1 MPSSP
6 SPLSPPQRPLTW
18 FSWTGRDAQGQD
30 QSGQMPALDRADV
43 EAHLHVQLIRPIR
56 IQRKRQPQAPRPARA
71 KEVARFTRQLATL
84 VQAGIPLLSALKLL
98 DNATEHPSMRAVA
111 QDLMAQ
117 VESGVSLH
125 QAMQSHACFGPVYL
139 GMVAAAEA
147 SGQLDVILA
156 ELAQSLDSE
165 LGLREAL
172 KSALTYPLA
181 LLVLS
186 CVVLAIM
193 LAWVVPAF
201 ESIFTSM
208 GAALPAPTQMVLTLS
223 RWWVAHGWTWA
234 AAVATV
240 ALVLRHWLRHHP
252 QGQWA
257 QAQIALAWPI
267 WGELVQ
273 LACVSRWAR
282 TLSSLM
288 QAGVS
293 LPEALDISAKA
304 SGNLCYERCLVQ
316 VRSDVMTGTALA
328 QALELGTPVTPAGWR
343 AGWQRPL
350 FSPQVLQ
357 MVAVGEAS
365 GRLDEMLMQVARMHE
380 AQVQWLQKRISVL
393 MEPTVMV
400 VLGLLIGGL
409 VTALYLP
416 IFQLGQVL

>member
-1 MPSSP
+1 
-6 SPLSPPQRPLTW
+6 
-18 FSWTGRDAQGQD
+18 
-30 QSGQMPALDRADV
+30 MPALDRADI
-43 EAHLHVQLIRPIR
+43 EAQLQAQRIRPMR
-56 IQRKRQPQAPRPARA
+56 IQRMRRPQALGKAHA

-84 VQAGIPLLSALKLL
+84 VQAGIPLLSSLQLL
-98 DNATEHPSMRAVA
+98 DTGTVNPGMRAIA
-111 QDLMAQ
+111 QDVMSQ
-117 VESGVSLH
+117 VESGASLH
-125 QAMQSHACFGPVYL
+125 QAMHAHACFGPVYL

-147 SGQLDVILA
+147 SGQLDVILG
-156 ELAQSLDSE
+156 ELAQSLESE
-165 LGLREAL
+165 LSLREAL

-181 LLVLS
+181 VLVLS
-186 CVVLAIM
+186 GMVLGVM

-201 ESIFTSM
+201 ESIFSSM
-208 GAALPAPTQMVLTLS
+208 GAELPAPTRMVLSLS
-223 RWWVAHGWTWA
+223 RWWVANGWVLA
-234 AAVATV
+234 AAVITL
-240 ALVLRHWLRHHP
+240 ALGLRHWLRHHP

-257 QAQIALAWPI
+257 QAQMALAWPI

-293 LPEALDISAKA
+293 LPEALDISAQA
-304 SGNLCYERCLVQ
+304 SGNLCYEKSLIQ
-316 VRSDVMTGTALA
+316 VRSDVVTGSALA
-328 QALELGTPVTPAGWR
+328 QALELGTPVTTLGWI

-400 VLGLLIGGL
+400 VLGVLIGGL

>member
-1 MPSSP
+1 MS
-6 SPLSPPQRPLTW
+6 RPHTQASQSHESQNW
-18 FSWTGRDAQGQD
+18 FAWTGRDAQGQD
-30 QSGQMPALDRADV
+30 QSGQMRALDRADV
-43 EAHLHVQLIRPIR
+43 QTHLHAQRIRPIR
-56 IQRKRQPQAPRPARA
+56 IQRMRHPQAPGKARA

-98 DNATEHPSMRAVA
+98 DTATEHPGMRAIA
-111 QDLMAQ
+111 QDVMGQ
-117 VESGVSLH
+117 VEIGVSLH
-125 QAMQSHACFGPVYL
+125 QAMQAHACFGPVYL

-147 SGQLDVILA
+147 SGQLDVILG
-156 ELAQSLDSE
+156 ELAQSLESE

-181 LLVLS
+181 VLVLS
-186 CVVLAIM
+186 GLVLGVM

-208 GAALPAPTQMVLTLS
+208 GAELPAPTRMVLSLS
-223 RWWVAHGWTWA
+223 RWWVANGWALA
-234 AAVATV
+234 AAVTAV
-240 ALVLRHWLRHHP
+240 ALGLRHWLRHHP
-252 QGQWA
+252 RGQWA
-257 QAQIALAWPI
+257 QAQMALAWPI

-273 LACVSRWAR
+273 LACVSRWAH

-293 LPEALDISAKA
+293 LPEALDISAQA
-304 SGNLCYERCLVQ
+304 SGNLCYERSLAR

-328 QALELGTPVTPAGWR
+328 HALELGTPVTATGWNTGLR
-343 AGWQRPL
+343 RPL
-350 FSPQVLQ
+350 FSPQVVQ

-380 AQVQWLQKRISVL
+380 AQAQWLQKRISVL

-400 VLGLLIGGL
+400 VLGVLIGGL

>member
-1 MPSSP
+1 
-6 SPLSPPQRPLTW
+6 
-18 FSWTGRDAQGQD
+18 
-30 QSGQMPALDRADV
+30 MPALDRADV
-43 EAHLHVQLIRPIR
+43 EAHLHSQRIRPIR

-71 KEVARFTRQLATL
+71 KEVARFTRQLAAL

-111 QDLMAQ
+111 QDLMTQ
-117 VESGVSLH
+117 VQSGASLH
-125 QAMQSHACFGPVYL
+125 QAMQTHDCFGPVYL

-181 LLVLS
+181 VLVLS
-186 CVVLAIM
+186 AVVLAIM

-208 GAALPAPTQMVLTLS
+208 GAELPAPTQMVLTLS
-223 RWWVAHGWTWA
+223 RWWVAHGWTLTA
-234 AAVATV
+234 ALI
-240 ALVLRHWLRHHP
+240 ALGMALRHWLRHDAK
-252 QGQWA
+252 GQWA
-257 QAQIALAWPI
+257 LAQMALALPI

>member
-1 MPSSP
+1 MSRPQ
-6 SPLSPPQRPLTW
+6 PPAPQAPEQQIW
-18 FSWTGRDAQGQD
+18 FVWTGRDAQGQD
-30 QSGQMPALDRADV
+30 QSGQMSALQRADI
-43 EAHLHVQLIRPIR
+43 EAHLHAQRIRPIR
-56 IQRKRQPQAPRPARA
+56 IQRMRRPQSSRPARA

-98 DNATEHPSMRAVA
+98 DTATAHPGMRAIALDV
-111 QDLMAQ
+111 MTQ
-117 VESGVSLH
+117 VESGTSLH
-125 QAMQSHACFGPVYL
+125 QALQTHACFGPVYL

-147 SGQLDVILA
+147 SGQLDVILG

-181 LLVLS
+181 VLVLS
-186 CVVLAIM
+186 GVVLAIM

-208 GAALPAPTQMVLTLS
+208 GAELPAPTRMVLSLS

>member
-1 MPSSP
+1 MSSSP
-6 SPLSPPQRPLTW
+6 SPLSPPQKPQTW
-18 FSWTGRDAQGQD
+18 FSWAGRDAQGQD

-43 EAHLHVQLIRPIR
+43 EAHLHAQRIRPIR
-56 IQRKRQPQAPRPARA
+56 IQRMRRPQSSRPARA

-98 DNATEHPSMRAVA
+98 DTATAHPGMRAIALDV
-111 QDLMAQ
+111 MTQ
-117 VESGVSLH
+117 VESGTSLH
-125 QAMQSHACFGPVYL
+125 QALQTHACFGPVYL

-181 LLVLS
+181 VLVLS
-186 CVVLAIM
+186 VVVLAIM

-208 GAALPAPTQMVLTLS
+208 GAELPAPTQMVLTLS

>member
-1 MPSSP
+1 MS
-6 SPLSPPQRPLTW
+6 RPYTQDSQASKSQHW
-18 FSWTGRDAQGQD
+18 FAWTGRDAQGQD
-30 QSGQMPALDRADV
+30 QSGQMPALQRADI
-43 EAHLHVQLIRPIR
+43 EAHLHAQRIRPIR
-56 IQRKRQPQAPRPARA
+56 IQRMRRPQAPRPARA

-98 DNATEHPSMRAVA
+98 DNATAHPGMRAIALDV
-111 QDLMAQ
+111 MTQ
-117 VESGVSLH
+117 VESGTSLH
-125 QAMQSHACFGPVYL
+125 QALQTHACFGPVYL

-147 SGQLDVILA
+147 SGQLDVILG

-181 LLVLS
+181 VMVLS
-186 CVVLAIM
+186 GVVLAIM

-208 GAALPAPTQMVLTLS
+208 GAELPAPTRMVLSLS
-223 RWWVAHGWTWA
+223 RWWVAHGWTLTA
-234 AAVATV
+234 ALI
-240 ALVLRHWLRHHP
+240 ALGMALRHWLRHHP

-304 SGNLCYERCLVQ
+304 SGNLCYERSLVQ

>member
-6 SPLSPPQRPLTW
+6 SPLSPPQKPQTW

-43 EAHLHVQLIRPIR
+43 EAHLHAQRIRPIR

-98 DNATEHPSMRAVA
+98 DNATEHPGMRDIA
-111 QDLMAQ
+111 QNLMAQ

-125 QAMQSHACFGPVYL
+125 QAMQAHACFGPVYL

-147 SGQLDVILA
+147 SGQLDVILG

-181 LLVLS
+181 VLVLS
-186 CVVLAIM
+186 GLVLGLM

-201 ESIFTSM
+201 ESIFSSM
-208 GAALPAPTQMVLTLS
+208 GAELPAPTQMVLSLS
-223 RWWVAHGWTWA
+223 RWWVANGWTLA
-234 AAVATV
+234 AAFTTV
-240 ALVLRHWLRHHP
+240 ALLLRHWLRHHP

-257 QAQIALAWPI
+257 QAQMALAWPV

-288 QAGVS
+288 QAGVA

-304 SGNLCYERCLVQ
+304 SGNLCYEKYLAR
-316 VRSDVMTGTALA
+316 VRSDVMNGTALA
-328 QALELGTPVTPAGWR
+328 QALELGTPVTTAGWGAGWR
-343 AGWQRPL
+343 RPL

-400 VLGLLIGGL
+400 VLGVLIGGL

>member
-6 SPLSPPQRPLTW
+6 SPLSPPQKSQTW

-43 EAHLHVQLIRPIR
+43 EAHLHAQRIRPIR

-71 KEVARFTRQLATL
+71 KEVARFTRQLAAL

-111 QDLMAQ
+111 QDLMTQ
-117 VESGVSLH
+117 VQSGVSLH
-125 QAMQSHACFGPVYL
+125 QAMQTHDCFGPVYL

-181 LLVLS
+181 VLVLS
-186 CVVLAIM
+186 AVVLAIM

-208 GAALPAPTQMVLTLS
+208 GAELPAPTQMVLTLS
-223 RWWVAHGWTWA
+223 RWWVAHGWTLTA
-234 AAVATV
+234 ALV
-240 ALVLRHWLRHHP
+240 ALGMALRHWLRHDAK
-252 QGQWA
+252 GQWA
-257 QAQIALAWPI
+257 LAQMALALPI
-267 WGELVQ
+267 WGQLVQ

-304 SGNLCYERCLVQ
+304 SGNLCYEKSLALV
-316 VRSDVMTGTALA
+316 RLDVMTGTALA
-328 QALELGTPVTPAGWR
+328 HALEHGSSVTPASWR
-343 AGWQRPL
+343 EDLYSPL
-350 FSPQVLQ
+350 FSPQVVQ

-365 GRLDEMLMQVARMHE
+365 GRLDDMLMQVARMHE
-380 AQVQWLQKRISVL
+380 AQVQWLQKRIGVL
-393 MEPTVMV
+393 MEPTVIV
-400 VLGLLIGGL
+400 VLGVLIGGL

>member
-1 MPSSP
+1 MS
-6 SPLSPPQRPLTW
+6 RPYTQDSQASKSQHW
-18 FSWTGRDAQGQD
+18 FAWTGRDAQGQD
-30 QSGQMPALDRADV
+30 QSGQMPALQRADV
-43 EAHLHVQLIRPIR
+43 EAHLHAQRIRPIR
-56 IQRKRQPQAPRPARA
+56 IQRKRQPRTPRPARA

-98 DNATEHPSMRAVA
+98 DNATEHPGMRDIA
-111 QDLMAQ
+111 QNLMAQ

-125 QAMQSHACFGPVYL
+125 QAMQTHDCFSPVYL

-147 SGQLDVILA
+147 SGQLDVILG

-181 LLVLS
+181 VLVLS
-186 CVVLAIM
+186 GLVLGLM

-201 ESIFTSM
+201 ESIFSSM
-208 GAALPAPTQMVLTLS
+208 GAELPAPTQMVLSLS
-223 RWWVAHGWTWA
+223 RWWVANGWTLA
-234 AAVATV
+234 AAFTTV
-240 ALVLRHWLRHHP
+240 ALLLRHWLRHHP

-257 QAQIALAWPI
+257 QAQMALAWPV

-288 QAGVS
+288 QAGVA

-304 SGNLCYERCLVQ
+304 SGNLCYEKSLAL

-328 QALELGTPVTPAGWR
+328 HALEHGSSVNPASWR
-343 AGWQRPL
+343 EGLYSPL

-400 VLGLLIGGL
+400 VLGVLIGGL

>member
-1 MPSSP
+1 MSRPQ
-6 SPLSPPQRPLTW
+6 PPAPQAPEQQIW
-18 FSWTGRDAQGQD
+18 FVWTGRDAQGQD
-30 QSGQMPALDRADV
+30 QSGQMPALDRADI
-43 EAHLHVQLIRPIR
+43 EAHLHAQRIRPIR
-56 IQRKRQPQAPRPARA
+56 IQRMRRPQSSRPARA

-98 DNATEHPSMRAVA
+98 DTATAHPGMRAIALDV
-111 QDLMAQ
+111 MTQ
-117 VESGVSLH
+117 VESGTSLH
-125 QAMQSHACFGPVYL
+125 QALQTHACFGPVYL

-147 SGQLDVILA
+147 SGQLDVILG

-181 LLVLS
+181 VLVLS
-186 CVVLAIM
+186 GVVLAIM

-208 GAALPAPTQMVLTLS
+208 GAELPAPTQMVLTLS
-223 RWWVAHGWTWA
+223 RWWVAHGWTLTA
-234 AAVATV
+234 ALI
-240 ALVLRHWLRHHP
+240 ALGMALRHWLRHDAK
-252 QGQWA
+252 GQWA
-257 QAQIALAWPI
+257 LAQMALALPI
-267 WGELVQ
+267 WGQLVQ

-350 FSPQVLQ
+350 FSPQMLQ
-357 MVAVGEAS
+357 MVEVGEAS
-365 GRLDEMLMQVARMHE
+365 GRLDDMLMQVARMHE

>member
-1 MPSSP
+1 MSEPHTQVSQAP
-6 SPLSPPQRPLTW
+6 EQLAW
-18 FSWTGRDAQGQD
+18 FAWTGRDAQSQD
-30 QSGQMPALDRADV
+30 QSGQMPAMQRADI
-43 EAHLHVQLIRPIR
+43 EAHLHAQRIRPIR
-56 IQRKRQPQAPRPARA
+56 IQRMRRPQSSRPARA

-98 DNATEHPSMRAVA
+98 DTATAHPGMRAIALDV
-111 QDLMAQ
+111 MTQ
-117 VESGVSLH
+117 VESGTSLH
-125 QAMQSHACFGPVYL
+125 QAMQTHACFGPVYL

-147 SGQLDVILA
+147 SGQLDVILG

-181 LLVLS
+181 VLVLS
-186 CVVLAIM
+186 GVVLAIM

-208 GAALPAPTQMVLTLS
+208 GAELPAPTRMVLSLS
-223 RWWVAHGWTWA
+223 RWWVAHGWTLTA
-234 AAVATV
+234 ALI
-240 ALVLRHWLRHHP
+240 ALGMALRHWLRHDAK
-252 QGQWA
+252 GQWA
-257 QAQIALAWPI
+257 LAQMALALPI
-267 WGELVQ
+267 WGELLQ

-304 SGNLCYERCLVQ
+304 SGKLCYEKSLVL
-316 VRSDVMTGTALA
+316 VRLEVMTGTALA
-328 QALELGTPVTPAGWR
+328 HALEHGSSANAASWR
-343 AGWQRPL
+343 EGLYSPL
-350 FSPQVLQ
+350 FSPQVVQ

-400 VLGLLIGGL
+400 VLGVLIGGL

>member
-1 MPSSP
+1 MS
-6 SPLSPPQRPLTW
+6 RPHTRASQSHESQHW
-18 FSWTGRDAQGQD
+18 FAWTGRDAQGQD
-30 QSGQMPALDRADV
+30 QSGQMRALDRADV
-43 EAHLHVQLIRPIR
+43 QTHLHAQRIRPIR
-56 IQRKRQPQAPRPARA
+56 IQRMRRPQALGKARA

-84 VQAGIPLLSALKLL
+84 VKAGIPLLSALKLL
-98 DNATEHPSMRAVA
+98 DTATEHPGMRAIA
-111 QDLMAQ
+111 QDVMGQ
-117 VESGVSLH
+117 VEIGVSLH
-125 QAMQSHACFGPVYL
+125 QAMQAHACFGPVYL

-147 SGQLDVILA
+147 SGQLDVILG

-181 LLVLS
+181 VLVLS
-186 CVVLAIM
+186 GLVLGVM

-201 ESIFTSM
+201 ESIFASM
-208 GAALPAPTQMVLTLS
+208 GAELPAPTRMVLSLS
-223 RWWVAHGWTWA
+223 RWWVANGWALA
-234 AAVATV
+234 AAVTAV
-240 ALVLRHWLRHHP
+240 ALGLRHWLRHHP
-252 QGQWA
+252 RGQWA
-257 QAQIALAWPI
+257 QAQMALAWPI

-293 LPEALDISAKA
+293 LPEALDISAQA
-304 SGNLCYERCLVQ
+304 SGNLCYERSLAR
-316 VRSDVMTGTALA
+316 VRLDVMTGTALA
-328 QALELGTPVTPAGWR
+328 HALELGTPVTATGWNTGLR
-343 AGWQRPL
+343 RPL
-350 FSPQVLQ
+350 FSPQVVQ

-400 VLGLLIGGL
+400 VLGVLIGGL

>member
-1 MPSSP
+1 MPSYP
-6 SPLSPPQRPLTW
+6 SPLSPPQKPQTW

-43 EAHLHVQLIRPIR
+43 EAHLHAQRIRPIR

-98 DNATEHPSMRAVA
+98 DNATEHPSMRVVA

-125 QAMQSHACFGPVYL
+125 QAMQTHACFGAVYL

-165 LGLREAL
+165 LSLREAL

-181 LLVLS
+181 VLVLS

-208 GAALPAPTQMVLTLS
+208 GAELPAPTQMVLTLS
-223 RWWVAHGWTWA
+223 RWWVAHGWTLTA
-234 AAVATV
+234 ALI
-240 ALVLRHWLRHHP
+240 ALGMALRHWLRHHP
-252 QGQWA
+252 EGQWA
-257 QAQIALAWPI
+257 QAQMVLALPI
-267 WGELVQ
+267 WGDLVQ

-304 SGNLCYERCLVQ
+304 SGNLCYEKSLAL

-328 QALELGTPVTPAGWR
+328 HALEHGSSLNAASWR
-343 AGWQRPL
+343 EGLYSPL
-350 FSPQVLQ
+350 FSPQVVQ

-365 GRLDEMLMQVARMHE
+365 GRLDDMLMQVARMQE
-380 AQVQWLQKRISVL
+380 AQVQWLQKRIGVL
-393 MEPTVMV
+393 MEPAVIV
-400 VLGLLIGGL
+400 VLGVLIGGL

>member
-6 SPLSPPQRPLTW
+6 SPLSPPQKPQTW

-43 EAHLHVQLIRPIR
+43 EAHLHAQRIRPIR

-125 QAMQSHACFGPVYL
+125 QAMQSHTCFGPVYL

-156 ELAQSLDSE
+156 ELAQSLDSD

-181 LLVLS
+181 VLVLS
-186 CVVLAIM
+186 VVVLAIM

-208 GAALPAPTQMVLTLS
+208 GAELPAPTQMVLTLS
-223 RWWVAHGWTWA
+223 RWWVAHGWTLTA
-234 AAVATV
+234 ALI
-240 ALVLRHWLRHHP
+240 ALGMALRHWLRHHP
-252 QGQWA
+252 DGQWA
-257 QAQIALAWPI
+257 LAQMALALPI
-267 WGELVQ
+267 WGDLVQ

-288 QAGVS
+288 QAGVA

-304 SGNLCYERCLVQ
+304 SGNLCYEKSLAL

-328 QALELGTPVTPAGWR
+328 HALEHGSSLNAASWR
-343 AGWQRPL
+343 EGLYSPL
-350 FSPQVLQ
+350 FSPQVVQ

-365 GRLDEMLMQVARMHE
+365 GRLDDMLMQVARMHE
-380 AQVQWLQKRISVL
+380 AQVQWLQKRIGVL
-393 MEPTVMV
+393 MEPTVIV
-400 VLGLLIGGL
+400 VLGVLIGGL

>member
-1 MPSSP
+1 MSRPQ
-6 SPLSPPQRPLTW
+6 PPAPQAPEQQIW
-18 FSWTGRDAQGQD
+18 FVWTGRDAQGQD
-30 QSGQMPALDRADV
+30 QSGQMSALQRADI
-43 EAHLHVQLIRPIR
+43 EAHLHAQRIRPIR
-56 IQRKRQPQAPRPARA
+56 IQRMRRPQSSRPARA

-98 DNATEHPSMRAVA
+98 DTATAHPGMRAIALDV
-111 QDLMAQ
+111 MTQ
-117 VESGVSLH
+117 VESGTSLH
-125 QAMQSHACFGPVYL
+125 QAMQTHACFGPVYL

-156 ELAQSLDSE
+156 ELAQSLESE
-165 LGLREAL
+165 LSLREAL

-181 LLVLS
+181 VLVLS
-186 CVVLAIM
+186 VVVLAIM

-201 ESIFTSM
+201 ESIFSSM
-208 GAALPAPTQMVLTLS
+208 GAALPAPTRMVLSLS

-304 SGNLCYERCLVQ
+304 SGNLCYEKSLVL
-316 VRSDVMTGTALA
+316 VRLEVMTGTALA

-343 AGWQRPL
+343 AGWQQPL
-350 FSPQVLQ
+350 FSPPG
-357 MVAVGEAS
+357 VAN
-365 GRLDEMLMQVARMHE
+365 GRGGRSL
-380 AQVQWLQKRISVL
+380 W
-393 MEPTVMV
+393 P
-400 VLGLLIGGL
+400 LG
-409 VTALYLP
+409 
-416 IFQLGQVL
+416 

>member
-1 MPSSP
+1 MPSAQTRG
-6 SPLSPPQRPLTW
+6 PQLQAGQAW
-18 FSWTGRDAQGQD
+18 FAWVGRDAQGQD
-30 QSGQMPALDRADV
+30 QRGQMPALHRADV
-43 EAHLHVQLIRPIR
+43 ELHLHAQRIRPIR
-56 IQRKRQPQAPRPARA
+56 IQRMRRPQAPGKARA
-71 KEVARFTRQLATL
+71 KDLARFTRQLATL

-98 DNATEHPSMRAVA
+98 DTATENPSMRAIA
-111 QDLMAQ
+111 QDLIAQ
-117 VESGVSLH
+117 LESGTSLH
-125 QAMQSHACFGPVYL
+125 QAMQTHACFDPVFL

-147 SGQLDVILA
+147 SGQLDVILGD
-156 ELAQSLDSE
+156 LAQSLESE
-165 LGLREAL
+165 LGLHEAL

-181 LLVLS
+181 VLMLSGLVLA
-186 CVVLAIM
+186 LM

-201 ESIFTSM
+201 ESIFASM
-208 GAALPAPTQMVLTLS
+208 GAELPAPTRMVLSMS
-223 RWWVAHGWTWA
+223 RWWVANGWALA
-234 AAVATV
+234 AAVT
-240 ALVLRHWLRHHP
+240 ALALGLRHWLRHHP
-252 QGQWA
+252 RGQWV
-257 QAQIALAWPI
+257 QAQMALAWPI

-293 LPEALDISAKA
+293 LPEALDISAQA
-304 SGNLCYERCLVQ
+304 SGNLCYEKSLAQ
-316 VRSDVMTGTALA
+316 VRSGVMTGTALA
-328 QALELGTPVTPAGWR
+328 QALDLVSPVHGAGWG
-343 AGWQRPL
+343 AGLRRPL
-350 FSPQVLQ
+350 FSPQVVQ

-400 VLGLLIGGL
+400 VLGVLIGGL

>member
-6 SPLSPPQRPLTW
+6 SPLSPPQKPQTW

-43 EAHLHVQLIRPIR
+43 EAHLHAQRIRPIR
-56 IQRKRQPQAPRPARA
+56 IQRKRQSQAPRPARA
-71 KEVARFTRQLATL
+71 KEVARFTRQLAAL

-111 QDLMAQ
+111 QDLMTQ
-117 VESGVSLH
+117 VQSGASLH
-125 QAMQSHACFGPVYL
+125 QAMQTHDCFGPVYL

-181 LLVLS
+181 VLVLS
-186 CVVLAIM
+186 GVVLTIM

-208 GAALPAPTQMVLTLS
+208 GAELPAPTQMVLTLS
-223 RWWVAHGWTWA
+223 RWWVAHGWTLTA
-234 AAVATV
+234 ALV
-240 ALVLRHWLRHHP
+240 ALGMALRHRLRHDAK
-252 QGQWA
+252 GQWA
-257 QAQIALAWPI
+257 LAQMALALPI
-267 WGELVQ
+267 WGQLVQ

-304 SGNLCYERCLVQ
+304 SGNLCYEKSLAL

-328 QALELGTPVTPAGWR
+328 HALENGSSLNAASWR
-343 AGWQRPL
+343 EGLYSPL
-350 FSPQVLQ
+350 FSPQVVQ

-365 GRLDEMLMQVARMHE
+365 GRLDDMLMQVARMHE
-380 AQVQWLQKRISVL
+380 AQVQWLQKRIGVL
-393 MEPTVMV
+393 MEPTVIV
-400 VLGLLIGGL
+400 VLGVLIGGL

>member
-1 MPSSP
+1 MS
-6 SPLSPPQRPLTW
+6 RPYTQDSQASKSQHW
-18 FSWTGRDAQGQD
+18 FAWTGRDAQGQD
-30 QSGQMPALDRADV
+30 QSGQMPALDRADI
-43 EAHLHVQLIRPIR
+43 EAHLHAQRIRPIR
-56 IQRKRQPQAPRPARA
+56 IQRMRRPQALGKARA
-71 KEVARFTRQLATL
+71 KEVAHFTRQLATL

-98 DNATEHPSMRAVA
+98 DSATEHPGMRAIA
-111 QDLMAQ
+111 QDVMTQ
-117 VESGVSLH
+117 VESGASLH
-125 QAMQSHACFGPVYL
+125 QAMQTHACFGPVYL

-147 SGQLDVILA
+147 SGQLDVILG

-181 LLVLS
+181 VLVLS
-186 CVVLAIM
+186 GLVLGLM

-201 ESIFTSM
+201 ESIFSSM
-208 GAALPAPTQMVLTLS
+208 GAALPAPTQMVLSLS

-257 QAQIALAWPI
+257 QAQMALAWPV

-357 MVAVGEAS
+357 MVAVGETS
-365 GRLDEMLMQVARMHE
+365 GRLDDMLMQVARMHE

>member
-1 MPSSP
+1 
-6 SPLSPPQRPLTW
+6 
-18 FSWTGRDAQGQD
+18 
-30 QSGQMPALDRADV
+30 
-43 EAHLHVQLIRPIR
+43 
-56 IQRKRQPQAPRPARA
+56 
-71 KEVARFTRQLATL
+71 
-84 VQAGIPLLSALKLL
+84 
-98 DNATEHPSMRAVA
+98 
-111 QDLMAQ
+111 
-117 VESGVSLH
+117 
-125 QAMQSHACFGPVYL
+125 
-139 GMVAAAEA
+139 MVAAAEA
-147 SGQLDVILA
+147 SGQLDVILG

-181 LLVLS
+181 VLVLS
-186 CVVLAIM
+186 GVVLAIM

-208 GAALPAPTQMVLTLS
+208 GAELPAPTRMVLSLS
-223 RWWVAHGWTWA
+223 RWWVAHGWTLTA
-234 AAVATV
+234 ALI
-240 ALVLRHWLRHHP
+240 ALGMALRHWLRHDAK
-252 QGQWA
+252 GQWA
-257 QAQIALAWPI
+257 LAQMALALPI
-267 WGELVQ
+267 WGELLQ

-304 SGNLCYERCLVQ
+304 SGNLCYEKSLVL
-316 VRSDVMTGTALA
+316 VRLEVMTGTALA
-328 QALELGTPVTPAGWR
+328 HALEHGSSANAASWR
-343 AGWQRPL
+343 EGLYSPL
-350 FSPQVLQ
+350 FSPQVVQ

-400 VLGLLIGGL
+400 VLGLMIGGL

>member
-1 MPSSP
+1 MVG
-6 SPLSPPQRPLTW
+6 PL
-18 FSWTGRDAQGQD
+18 
-30 QSGQMPALDRADV
+30 V
-43 EAHLHVQLIRPIR
+43 
-56 IQRKRQPQAPRPARA
+56 
-71 KEVARFTRQLATL
+71 
-84 VQAGIPLLSALKLL
+84 
-98 DNATEHPSMRAVA
+98 
-111 QDLMAQ
+111 
-117 VESGVSLH
+117 
-125 QAMQSHACFGPVYL
+125 
-139 GMVAAAEA
+139 
-147 SGQLDVILA
+147 
-156 ELAQSLDSE
+156 
-165 LGLREAL
+165 LGL
-172 KSALTYPLA
+172 
-181 LLVLS
+181 
-186 CVVLAIM
+186 M

-201 ESIFTSM
+201 ESIFSSM
-208 GAALPAPTQMVLTLS
+208 GAELPAPTQMVLSLS
-223 RWWVAHGWTWA
+223 RWWVANGWTLA
-234 AAVATV
+234 AAFTTV
-240 ALVLRHWLRHHP
+240 ALLLRHWLRHHP

-257 QAQIALAWPI
+257 QAQMALAWPV

-288 QAGVS
+288 QAGVA

-304 SGNLCYERCLVQ
+304 SGNLCYEKYLAR
-316 VRSDVMTGTALA
+316 VRSDVMNGTALA
-328 QALELGTPVTPAGWR
+328 QALELGTPVTPAGWG
-343 AGWQRPL
+343 AGWRRPL

>member
-1 MPSSP
+1 
-6 SPLSPPQRPLTW
+6 
-18 FSWTGRDAQGQD
+18 
-30 QSGQMPALDRADV
+30 MPALDRADV
-43 EAHLHVQLIRPIR
+43 EAHLHAQRIRPIR
-56 IQRKRQPQAPRPARA
+56 IQRKRQSQAPRPARA
-71 KEVARFTRQLATL
+71 KEVARFTRQLAAL

-111 QDLMAQ
+111 QDLMTQ
-117 VESGVSLH
+117 VQSGASLH
-125 QAMQSHACFGPVYL
+125 QAMQTHDCFGPVYL

-181 LLVLS
+181 VLVLS
-186 CVVLAIM
+186 AVVLAIM

-208 GAALPAPTQMVLTLS
+208 GAELPAPTQLVLTLS
-223 RWWVAHGWTWA
+223 RWWVAHGWTLTA
-234 AAVATV
+234 ALV
-240 ALVLRHWLRHHP
+240 ALGMALRHWLRHDAK
-252 QGQWA
+252 GQWA
-257 QAQIALAWPI
+257 LAQMALALPI
-267 WGELVQ
+267 WGQLVQ

-304 SGNLCYERCLVQ
+304 SGNLCYEKSLALV
-316 VRSDVMTGTALA
+316 RLDVMTGTAWA
-328 QALELGTPVTPAGWR
+328 HALEHGSSVNAASWR
-343 AGWQRPL
+343 EGLYSPL
-350 FSPQVLQ
+350 FSPQVVQ

-365 GRLDEMLMQVARMHE
+365 GRLDDMLMQVARMHE
-380 AQVQWLQKRISVL
+380 AQVQWLQKRIGVL
-393 MEPTVMV
+393 MEPTVIV
-400 VLGLLIGGL
+400 VLGVLIGGL

>member
-1 MPSSP
+1 MSRPQ
-6 SPLSPPQRPLTW
+6 PPAPQAPEQQIW
-18 FSWTGRDAQGQD
+18 FVWTGRDAQGQD
-30 QSGQMPALDRADV
+30 QSGQMSALQRADI
-43 EAHLHVQLIRPIR
+43 EAHLHAQRIRPIR
-56 IQRKRQPQAPRPARA
+56 IQRMRRPQSSRPARA
-71 KEVARFTRQLATL
+71 EEVARFTRQLATL

-98 DNATEHPSMRAVA
+98 DTATAHPGMRAIALDV
-111 QDLMAQ
+111 MTQ
-117 VESGVSLH
+117 VESGTSLH
-125 QAMQSHACFGPVYL
+125 QALQTHACFGPVYL

-147 SGQLDVILA
+147 SGQLDVILG

-181 LLVLS
+181 VLVLS
-186 CVVLAIM
+186 GVVLAIM

-208 GAALPAPTQMVLTLS
+208 GAELPAPTQMVLTLS

>member
-1 MPSSP
+1 MF
-6 SPLSPPQRPLTW
+6 RPITQASQATERQHW
-18 FSWTGRDAQGQD
+18 FAWTGRDAQGQD
-30 QSGQMPALDRADV
+30 QSGQMPALNRADI
-43 EAHLHVQLIRPIR
+43 EAHLHAQRIRPMR
-56 IQRKRQPQAPRPARA
+56 IQRMRRPQALGKARA

-98 DNATEHPSMRAVA
+98 DSATEHPGMRAIA
-111 QDLMAQ
+111 QDVMGQ
-117 VESGVSLH
+117 VEIGASLH
-125 QAMQSHACFGPVYL
+125 QAMQAHACFGPVYL

-147 SGQLDVILA
+147 SGQLDVILG

-181 LLVLS
+181 VLVLS
-186 CVVLAIM
+186 GLVLALM

-208 GAALPAPTQMVLTLS
+208 GAELPAPTRLVLTLS
-223 RWWVAHGWTWA
+223 RWWVANAWALA
-234 AAVATV
+234 AAVT
-240 ALVLRHWLRHHP
+240 ALALGLRHWLRHHP
-252 QGQWA
+252 RGQWV
-257 QAQIALAWPI
+257 QAQMALAWPI

-293 LPEALDISAKA
+293 LPEALDISAQA
-304 SGNLCYERCLVQ
+304 SGNLCYEKSLAQ

-328 QALELGTPVTPAGWR
+328 QALELGTPVTISGWSAGWR
-343 AGWQRPL
+343 RPL

>member
-6 SPLSPPQRPLTW
+6 SPLSPPQKSQTW

-43 EAHLHVQLIRPIR
+43 EAHLHAQRIRPIR
-56 IQRKRQPQAPRPARA
+56 IQRKRQSQAPRPARA
-71 KEVARFTRQLATL
+71 KEVARFTRQLAAL

-111 QDLMAQ
+111 QDLMTQ
-117 VESGVSLH
+117 VQSGASLH
-125 QAMQSHACFGPVYL
+125 QAMQTHDCFGPVYL

-181 LLVLS
+181 VLVLS
-186 CVVLAIM
+186 AVVLAIM

-208 GAALPAPTQMVLTLS
+208 GAELPAPTQMVLTLS
-223 RWWVAHGWTWA
+223 RWWVAHGWTLTA
-234 AAVATV
+234 ALV
-240 ALVLRHWLRHHP
+240 ALGMALRHWLRHDAK
-252 QGQWA
+252 GQWA
-257 QAQIALAWPI
+257 LAQMALALPI
-267 WGELVQ
+267 WGQLVQ

-293 LPEALDISAKA
+293 LSEALDISAKA
-304 SGNLCYERCLVQ
+304 SGNLCYEKSLALV
-316 VRSDVMTGTALA
+316 RLDVMAGTALA
-328 QALELGTPVTPAGWR
+328 HALEHGSSVNPASWR
-343 AGWQRPL
+343 EGLYSPL
-350 FSPQVLQ
+350 FSPQVVQ

-365 GRLDEMLMQVARMHE
+365 GRLDDMLMQVARMHE
-380 AQVQWLQKRISVL
+380 AQVQWLQKRIGVL
-393 MEPTVMV
+393 MEPTVIV
-400 VLGLLIGGL
+400 VLGVLIGGL

>member
-1 MPSSP
+1 MPKSP
-6 SPLSPPQRPLTW
+6 TPLPKAPDSKTW
-18 FSWTGRDAQGQD
+18 FAWTGRDAQGQD
-30 QSGQMPALDRADV
+30 QSGQMQALHHADI
-43 EAHLHVQLIRPIR
+43 EAHLHAQRIRPIR
-56 IQRKRQPQAPRPARA
+56 IQRKRRPKVLGKARA

-98 DNATEHPSMRAVA
+98 DTATENPGMRAIA

-125 QAMQSHACFGPVYL
+125 QAMQTHDCFSPVYL

-147 SGQLDVILA
+147 SGQLDVILG

-181 LLVLS
+181 VLVLS
-186 CVVLAIM
+186 GLVLGLM

-201 ESIFTSM
+201 ESIFSSM
-208 GAALPAPTQMVLTLS
+208 GAELPAPTQMVLSLS
-223 RWWVAHGWTWA
+223 RWWVANGWTLAATVTA
-234 AAVATV
+234 AA
-240 ALVLRHWLRHHP
+240 LLLRHWLRHHP

-257 QAQIALAWPI
+257 QAQMALAWPV

-288 QAGVS
+288 QAGVA

-304 SGNLCYERCLVQ
+304 SGNLCYEKYLAR
-316 VRSDVMTGTALA
+316 VRSDVMNGTALA
-328 QALELGTPVTPAGWR
+328 QALELGTPVTTAGWGAGWR
-343 AGWQRPL
+343 RPL

-400 VLGLLIGGL
+400 VLGVLIGGL

>member
-6 SPLSPPQRPLTW
+6 SPLSPPQKPQTW

-43 EAHLHVQLIRPIR
+43 EAHLHAQRIRPIR

-98 DNATEHPSMRAVA
+98 DNATEHPSMRAIA

-125 QAMQSHACFGPVYL
+125 QAMQTHACFGPVYL

-181 LLVLS
+181 VLVLS
-186 CVVLAIM
+186 AVVLAIM

-208 GAALPAPTQMVLTLS
+208 GAELPAPTQMVLTLS
-223 RWWVAHGWTWA
+223 RWWVAHGWTLTA
-234 AAVATV
+234 ALF
-240 ALVLRHWLRHHP
+240 ALGMALRHWLRHHP
-252 QGQWA
+252 KGQWA
-257 QAQIALAWPI
+257 LAQMALALPI
-267 WGELVQ
+267 WGQLVQ

-304 SGNLCYERCLVQ
+304 SGNLCYEKSLALV
-316 VRSDVMTGTALA
+316 RLDVMTGTALA
-328 QALELGTPVTPAGWR
+328 HALEHGSSVNPASWR
-343 AGWQRPL
+343 EGLYSPL
-350 FSPQVLQ
+350 FSPQVVQ

-365 GRLDEMLMQVARMHE
+365 GRLDDMLMQVARMHE
-380 AQVQWLQKRISVL
+380 AQVQWLQKRIGVL
-393 MEPTVMV
+393 MEPTVIV
-400 VLGLLIGGL
+400 VLGVLIGGL

>member
-1 MPSSP
+1 MSRPQSP
-6 SPLSPPQRPLTW
+6 APQAPEQQIW
-18 FSWTGRDAQGQD
+18 FVWTGRDAQGQD
-30 QSGQMPALDRADV
+30 QSGQMSALQRADI
-43 EAHLHVQLIRPIR
+43 EAHLHAQRIRPIR
-56 IQRKRQPQAPRPARA
+56 IQRMRRPQSSRPARA

-98 DNATEHPSMRAVA
+98 DTATAHPGMRAIALDV
-111 QDLMAQ
+111 MTQ
-117 VESGVSLH
+117 VESGTSLH
-125 QAMQSHACFGPVYL
+125 QAMQTHACFGPVYL

-147 SGQLDVILA
+147 SGQLDVILG

-181 LLVLS
+181 VLVLS
-186 CVVLAIM
+186 GVVLAIM

>member
-6 SPLSPPQRPLTW
+6 SPLSPPQKPQTW

-43 EAHLHVQLIRPIR
+43 EAHLHAQRIRPIR
-56 IQRKRQPQAPRPARA
+56 IQRMRRPQSSRPARA

-98 DNATEHPSMRAVA
+98 DTATAHPGMRAIALDV
-111 QDLMAQ
+111 MTQ
-117 VESGVSLH
+117 VESGTSLH
-125 QAMQSHACFGPVYL
+125 QALQTHACFGPVYL

-147 SGQLDVILA
+147 SGQLDVILG

-181 LLVLS
+181 VLVLS
-186 CVVLAIM
+186 SVVLAIM

-201 ESIFTSM
+201 ESIFSSM
-208 GAALPAPTQMVLTLS
+208 GAELPTPTRMVLSLS

-400 VLGLLIGGL
+400 VLGVLIGGL